1 MPTAKEFRRRAWA
14 TFRKSDTYGSRWGGA
29 ILAFIIVGILNS
41 VLSGFIVGILAAL
54 PLTMGLYAMYLNMYK
69 DNEWSVGDIFSS
81 FRNGMDYYL
90 NSFLLL
96 FVNSIFIFLWSL
108 LFVIPG
114 IIKTFSYSMSPYI
127 LIDNPG
133 MTAGEARRK
142 SMEIM
147 KGNKWKLFCLQF
159 SFIGWILL
167 AILTFGILFLWVI
180 PAMEMSKIAFYKE
193 ISGHTVFEAHEEKA
207 A

>member
-127 LIDNPG
+127 LIDNPV

-142 SMEIM
+142 SIEIM

-167 AILTFGILFLWVI
+167 SILTFGILFLWVI

>member
-108 LFVIPG
+108 LFFIPG
-114 IIKTFSYSMSPYI
+114 IIKTFSYSMSP
-127 LIDNPG
+127 
-133 MTAGEARRK
+133 
-142 SMEIM
+142 
-147 KGNKWKLFCLQF
+147 
-159 SFIGWILL
+159 
-167 AILTFGILFLWVI
+167 
-180 PAMEMSKIAFYKE
+180 
-193 ISGHTVFEAHEEKA
+193 
-207 A
+207 

>member
-1 MPTAKEFRRRAWA
+1 MPTAKEFRKRAWA

-127 LIDNPG
+127 LIDNPV

-147 KGNKWKLFCLQF
+147 KGNKWKLCCLQF

-167 AILTFGILFLWVI
+167 SILTFGILFLWVI

-193 ISGHTVFEAHEEKA
+193 ISGNTVFEAHEEKA

>member
-29 ILAFIIVGILNS
+29 ILAFIIVGILSS
-41 VLSGFIVGILAAL
+41 VLSGFIVGILATL

-127 LIDNPG
+127 LIDNPV

-142 SMEIM
+142 SIEIM

-167 AILTFGILFLWVI
+167 SILTFGILFLWVI

-193 ISGHTVFEAHEEKA
+193 ISGNTVFEAHEEKA

>member
-1 MPTAKEFRRRAWA
+1 MPTAKEFRKRAWA

-127 LIDNPG
+127 LIDNPV

-167 AILTFGILFLWVI
+167 SILTFGILFLWVI

-193 ISGHTVFEAHEEKA
+193 ISGNTVFEAHEEKA

>member
-1 MPTAKEFRRRAWA
+1 MPTAKEFRKRAWA

-29 ILAFIIVGILNS
+29 ILAFIIIGILNS

-127 LIDNPG
+127 LIDNPV

-142 SMEIM
+142 SIEIM

-167 AILTFGILFLWVI
+167 SILTFGILFLWVI

-193 ISGHTVFEAHEEKA
+193 ISGNTVFEAHEEKA

>member
-1 MPTAKEFRRRAWA
+1 MPTAKEFRKRAWA

-127 LIDNPG
+127 LIDNPV

-142 SMEIM
+142 SIEIM

-167 AILTFGILFLWVI
+167 SILTFGILFLWVI

-193 ISGHTVFEAHEEKA
+193 ISGNTVFEAHEEKA

>member
-1 MPTAKEFRRRAWA
+1 MPTAKEFRKRAWA

-41 VLSGFIVGILAAL
+41 VLSGLIVGILAAL

-127 LIDNPG
+127 LIDNPV

-142 SMEIM
+142 SIEIM

-167 AILTFGILFLWVI
+167 SILTFGILFLWVI

-193 ISGHTVFEAHEEKA
+193 ISGNTVFEAHEEKA

>member
-127 LIDNPG
+127 LIDNPV

-167 AILTFGILFLWVI
+167 SILTFGILFLWVI

>member
-1 MPTAKEFRRRAWA
+1 
-14 TFRKSDTYGSRWGGA
+14 
-29 ILAFIIVGILNS
+29 
-41 VLSGFIVGILAAL
+41 
-54 PLTMGLYAMYLNMYK
+54 MYLNMYK

-127 LIDNPG
+127 LIDNPV

-167 AILTFGILFLWVI
+167 SILTFGILFLWVI

-193 ISGHTVFEAHEEKA
+193 ISGNTVFEAHEEKA

>member
-41 VLSGFIVGILAAL
+41 VLSGFVVGILAAL

-127 LIDNPG
+127 LIDNPV

-142 SMEIM
+142 SIEIM

-167 AILTFGILFLWVI
+167 SILTFGILFLWVI

>member
-1 MPTAKEFRRRAWA
+1 MPTAKEFRKRAWA

-127 LIDNPG
+127 LIDNPV

-167 AILTFGILFLWVI
+167 SILTFGILFLWVI

>member
-127 LIDNPG
+127 LIDNPV

-142 SMEIM
+142 SIEIM

-167 AILTFGILFLWVI
+167 SILTFGILFLWVI

-193 ISGHTVFEAHEEKA
+193 ISGNTVFEAHEEKA

>member
-127 LIDNPG
+127 LIDNPV

-167 AILTFGILFLWVI
+167 SILTFGILFLWVI

-193 ISGHTVFEAHEEKA
+193 ISGNTVFEAHEEKA

>member
-29 ILAFIIVGILNS
+29 ILAFIIVGILS
-41 VLSGFIVGILAAL
+41 SALSGFVVGILAAL

-127 LIDNPG
+127 LIDNPV

-142 SMEIM
+142 SIEIM

-167 AILTFGILFLWVI
+167 SILTFGILFLWVI

-193 ISGHTVFEAHEEKA
+193 ISGNTVFEAHEEKA

>member
-1 MPTAKEFRRRAWA
+1 MPTAKEFRKRAWA

-114 IIKTFSYSMSPYI
+114 IIKSFSYSMSPYI
-127 LIDNPG
+127 LIDNPV

-142 SMEIM
+142 SIEIM

-167 AILTFGILFLWVI
+167 SILTFGILFLWVI

>member
-41 VLSGFIVGILAAL
+41 VLSGLIVGILAAL

-127 LIDNPG
+127 LIDNPV

-142 SMEIM
+142 SIEIM

-167 AILTFGILFLWVI
+167 SILTFGILFLWVI

-193 ISGHTVFEAHEEKA
+193 ISGNTVFEAHEEKA

>member
-29 ILAFIIVGILNS
+29 ILAFIIVSILS
-41 VLSGFIVGILAAL
+41 SALSGFVVGILAAL

-127 LIDNPG
+127 LIDNPV

-142 SMEIM
+142 SIEIM

-167 AILTFGILFLWVI
+167 SILTFGILFLWVI

-193 ISGHTVFEAHEEKA
+193 ISGNTVFEAHKEKA

>member
-1 MPTAKEFRRRAWA
+1 
-14 TFRKSDTYGSRWGGA
+14 
-29 ILAFIIVGILNS
+29 
-41 VLSGFIVGILAAL
+41 
-54 PLTMGLYAMYLNMYK
+54 
-69 DNEWSVGDIFSS
+69 
-81 FRNGMDYYL
+81 
-90 NSFLLL
+90 
-96 FVNSIFIFLWSL
+96 
-108 LFVIPG
+108 
-114 IIKTFSYSMSPYI
+114 MSPYI
-127 LIDNPG
+127 LIDNPV

-167 AILTFGILFLWVI
+167 SILTFGILFLWVI

-193 ISGHTVFEAHEEKA
+193 ISGNTVFEAHEEKA

>member
-14 TFRKSDTYGSRWGGA
+14 TFRKSDTCGSRWGGA

-127 LIDNPG
+127 LIDNPV
-133 MTAGEARRK
+133 MTASEARRK

-167 AILTFGILFLWVI
+167 SILTFGILFLWVI

>member
-29 ILAFIIVGILNS
+29 ILAFIIVSILS
-41 VLSGFIVGILAAL
+41 SALSGFVVGILAAL

-127 LIDNPG
+127 LIDNPV

-167 AILTFGILFLWVI
+167 SILTFGILFLWVI

>member
-29 ILAFIIVGILNS
+29 ILAFIIVSILS
-41 VLSGFIVGILAAL
+41 SALSGFVVGILAAL

-127 LIDNPG
+127 LIDNPV

-167 AILTFGILFLWVI
+167 SILTFGILFLWVI

-193 ISGHTVFEAHEEKA
+193 ISGNTVFEAHEEKA

>member
-1 MPTAKEFRRRAWA
+1 MPTAKEFRKRAWA

-127 LIDNPG
+127 LIDNPV

-142 SMEIM
+142 SIEIM

-167 AILTFGILFLWVI
+167 SILTFGILFLWVI